1 MIGLFS
7 VKIEFEEVMDR
18 KMIRVVGGKRSSGER
33 QLAFFFLPLFAS
45 KIPFQEELL
54 DLGFPPALHNYM
66 AIEPVYCH
74 IR

>member
-1 MIGLFS
+1 
-7 VKIEFEEVMDR
+7 MDR

-54 DLGFPPALHNYM
+54 DLGFPPALYKRSTVS
-66 AIEPVYCH
+66 IVYKIH
-74 IR
+74 IHGGLR